1 MKISASSNFPLYLE
15 IDYEAYWF
23 VLSGADK
30 PCIHAYSFLTISLTC
45 TDIWKQ
51 TCLSKFCVIHI
62 FLYLLDLEILNRPI
76 ERWRKCNH
84 KQLLMAIMT
93 AMVMYILKQVSTVH
107 RDNEHARSCILCQHR
122 RPFCGCH
129 CGLVRRA
136 LDLSIAGGVAL
147 RKGCWFESRP
157 MLA

>member
-1 MKISASSNFPLYLE
+1 MMEFVPKHKYISVPLLVQQRIVIQNPRHQHQNISILFKIFFQTTCFSFSLHDRIHIPLYRWFTIERTTSFVYPSQKYPFMKISASSNFALYLE

-30 PCIHAYSFLTISLTC
+30 PCIHAYSFLTILLTC

-76 ERWRKCNH
+76 ER
-84 KQLLMAIMT
+84 
-93 AMVMYILKQVSTVH
+93 
-107 RDNEHARSCILCQHR
+107 
-122 RPFCGCH
+122 
-129 CGLVRRA
+129 
-136 LDLSIAGGVAL
+136 
-147 RKGCWFESRP
+147 
-157 MLA
+157 